1 MKLVHTV
8 EQWNPLWISHIQKNH
23 RIGLIPTMGAL
34 HEGHLDLVRRSL
46 QKTDVSIVS
55 IFVNPIQFN
64 NPEDFAKYP
73 ATLDQDLE
81 KLRNLGVQYV
91 FVPNVKSIYE
101 SLPQLKMDF
110 GDLERVL
117 EGEFRPGHFNG
128 VGIVVSKL
136 FHLIRPHHA
145 FFGQKDL
152 QQVAIIK
159 RLVTDLSFQ
168 LELEVV
174 ETKRESDGLAMSSRN
189 LRLSPDGRVKALL
202 LSKSLNFAKTELLAG
217 QSWLSI
223 REKIQLLFDQ
233 EEDCQLEY
241 MELVHPETF
250 QIQDQLNSSVKSSIC
265 IAAFVGEVRLIDNL
279 PIVA

>member
-1 MKLVHTV
+1 
-8 EQWNPLWISHIQKNH
+8 
-23 RIGLIPTMGAL
+23 MGAL

-91 FVPNVKSIYE
+91 FVPDVKSMYA
-101 SLPQLKMDF
+101 SLPQLRMDF

-117 EGEFRPGHFNG
+117 EGKFRPGHFNG

-189 LRLSPDGRVKALL
+189 LRLSPEDRVKALL

>member
-189 LRLSPDGRVKALL
+189 LRLSPEGRVKALL

-217 QSWLSI
+217 QSWLLI

>member
-110 GDLERVL
+110 GDLLNKVKMVDIDDAILAPLKSKDFEGFIRMGMEYADMVVKGSEVPAELNQLFQDFSKDKKL
-117 EGEFRPGHFNG
+117 EISIEEEQQAHEDLYG
-128 VGIVVSKL
+128 VYTS
-136 FHLIRPHHA
+136 
-145 FFGQKDL
+145 
-152 QQVAIIK
+152 
-159 RLVTDLSFQ
+159 
-168 LELEVV
+168 
-174 ETKRESDGLAMSSRN
+174 
-189 LRLSPDGRVKALL
+189 
-202 LSKSLNFAKTELLAG
+202 LAG
-217 QSWLSI
+217 
-223 REKIQLLFDQ
+223 
-233 EEDCQLEY
+233 
-241 MELVHPETF
+241 
-250 QIQDQLNSSVKSSIC
+250 
-265 IAAFVGEVRLIDNL
+265 
-279 PIVA
+279 